1 MLPGLMGQPL
11 EALGLL
17 FCWPQLGDLGLS
29 PLAIRPVGSCE
40 AGVRARQPPTHP
52 STVGI
57 RQ

>member
-29 PLAIRPVGSCE
+29 PLAIRPS
-40 AGVRARQPPTHP
+40 RQL
-52 STVGI
+52 
-57 RQ
+57 